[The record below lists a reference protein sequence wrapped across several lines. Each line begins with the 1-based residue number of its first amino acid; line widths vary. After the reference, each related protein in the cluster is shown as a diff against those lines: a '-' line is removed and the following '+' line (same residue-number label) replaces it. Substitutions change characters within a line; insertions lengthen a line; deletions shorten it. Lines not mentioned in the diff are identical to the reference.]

1 MNKHYENTKT
11 YDDIQLA
18 ENIEVEDKDSSKQNY
33 SLKRKELEKT
43 KISKQTWSVRELY
56 QKMNSNILNLEP
68 EYQRDV
74 IWQHDKQIA
83 FIESLLMGI
92 VVPPLYFVEIPGNGP
107 LEPTKY
113 EVVDGK
119 QRLYSIKLFL
129 NSDLKLRERYLEYYG
144 DIYSE
149 KNFQELSEEY
159 DEEMDDFASQTLDIY
174 VITASS
180 PESTKYDIFSRLNKG
195 SAALRVNE
203 IRKAVYHSEL
213 IKYIEKY
220 IEEKRK
226 NDKERYTRLFS
237 KNKMLR
243 YEDYGIFYK
252 AVTFYLKINEKEREV
267 EEYNSRPRELIN
279 KVLSNFQKNKIAVT
293 QYNIDDIPLE
303 KILDSTMEILEFFDN
318 NNANS
323 NAQYYLECCIKI
335 AVDSPTTFDSIKES
349 IKNDEA
355 ILETFIKSKATTSNV
370 NKRIGR
376 VYSLR
381 DEFDEK

>member
-1 MNKHYENTKT
+1 MNKDYENTKT
-11 YDDIQLA
+11 YDDLQLA

-33 SLKRKELEKT
+33 GFKRTELEKT

-149 KNFQELSEEY
+149 KSFQELSEEY

-213 IKYIEKY
+213 ISYIEKY
-220 IEEKRK
+220 IEEKRE

-243 YEDYGIFYK
+243 YEDYGVFYK
-252 AVTFYLKINEKEREV
+252 AVTFYLKINEKERKV

-279 KVLSNFQKNKIAVT
+279 KVLSNFQKNKVDVK
-293 QYNIDDIPLE
+293 QYDINDIPLK

-318 NNANS
+318 NNSDA

-335 AVDSPTTFDSIKES
+335 AVDSPIIFDSIKES
-349 IKNDEA
+349 IKNDKT

-370 NKRIGR
+370 NKRISR